1 MRPTVA
7 LFAIPNGKDSSIE
20 IKSLGKMLAL
30 INLYRSSQFPPFQ
43 RRLWYTKPVEREPR
57 IPQRYKMPMATVSI
71 IIVSFNTS
79 TLLRACLQNL
89 DKLKEADEVIVVD
102 NASGDGSAQLV
113 QTEFPWVN
121 LIQLHENRGLTV
133 ASNVGL
139 AAAQGEYILYLGSD
153 AYPKPGVIQGIKS
166 YLEVHPEVGIATA
179 ELRMRDGNLDMDAHR
194 GFPTPWASL
203 THFSGLNRLFPK
215 SARLNQYFLGDR
227 DLNQPHEID
236 LCISHFLFAP
246 RSLFDHVGQWDED
259 FFLYG
264 EDVDFCYRVK
274 AAGYKIM
281 YLPQFTVT
289 HYKGASVGVR
299 KQTSD
304 ISLASTE
311 TKLRAT
317 HLSTKA
323 MMLFYQ
329 KHMQQHYPWLV
340 NAAVLTAIRL
350 LGALRLRQVKARLKK
365 AALPLAPAEK
375 PIS

>member
-1 MRPTVA
+1 
-7 LFAIPNGKDSSIE
+7 
-20 IKSLGKMLAL
+20 
-30 INLYRSSQFPPFQ
+30 
-43 RRLWYTKPVEREPR
+43 
-57 IPQRYKMPMATVSI
+57 MATVSI
-71 IIVSFNTS
+71 IIVSFNTAA
-79 TLLRACLQNL
+79 LLRACLQNL
-89 DKLKEADEVIVVD
+89 ANLQEAEEVIVVD
-102 NASGDGSAQLV
+102 NASGDGSAQVV
-113 QTEFPWVN
+113 QNEFPWVK
-121 LIQLHENRGLTV
+121 LIRLSENRGLTV

-139 AAAQGEYILYLGSD
+139 AAAQGDYILYLGSD
-153 AYPKPGVIQGIKS
+153 AYPKAGVIQGIKT
-166 YLEVHPEVGIATA
+166 YLEAHPTVGIATA

-203 THFSGLNRLFPK
+203 THFSGLNRLFPR

-236 LCISHFLFAP
+236 LCISHFLFTP
-246 RSLFDHVGQWDED
+246 RSLFAVVGKWDED

-304 ISLASTE
+304 ISQASTE

-340 NAAVLTAIRL
+340 NATVLTAIRF
-350 LGALRLRQVKARLKK
+350 LGALRLQRAKAKLKN
-365 AALPLAPAEK
+365 ATPLAAPTEK
-375 PIS
+375 LGY

>member
-1 MRPTVA
+1 MPTISV
-7 LFAIPNGKDSSIE
+7 
-20 IKSLGKMLAL
+20 
-30 INLYRSSQFPPFQ
+30 
-43 RRLWYTKPVEREPR
+43 
-57 IPQRYKMPMATVSI
+57 
-71 IIVSFNTS
+71 IIVSYNTRN
-79 TLLRACLQNL
+79 LLQACLQNL
-89 DKLKEADEVIVVD
+89 NNLQEADEIIVVD
-102 NASGDGSAQLV
+102 NASGDGSAPLV
-113 QTEFPWVN
+113 QSEFPAVK
-121 LIQLHENRGLTV
+121 LIKLTENRGLTV
-133 ASNVGL
+133 ASNIGL

-153 AYPKPGVIQGIKS
+153 AYPKPGVIRGIQG
-166 YLEVHPEVGIATA
+166 YLAQHPEVGVATA

-215 SARLNQYFLGDR
+215 SGFFNQYFLGDC

-236 LCISHFLFAP
+236 LCISHFFFAP
-246 RSLFDHVGQWDED
+246 RLLFDVVGKWDEE

-264 EDVDFCYRVK
+264 EDVDFCYRTK

-304 ISLASTE
+304 ISQASTA

-340 NAAVLTAIRL
+340 NVSVLTAIRL
-350 LGALRLRQVKARLKK
+350 LGALRLQRAKARLHKT
-365 AALPLAPAEK
+365 ASPTTPAEK
-375 PIS
+375 LGY

>member
-1 MRPTVA
+1 MPTV
-7 LFAIPNGKDSSIE
+7 S
-20 IKSLGKMLAL
+20 
-30 INLYRSSQFPPFQ
+30 
-43 RRLWYTKPVEREPR
+43 V
-57 IPQRYKMPMATVSI
+57 
-71 IIVSFNTS
+71 IIVSYNTCN
-79 TLLRACLQNL
+79 LLQTCLQNL
-89 DKLKEADEVIVVD
+89 HNLQETDEIIVVD

-113 QTEFPWVN
+113 QSEFPAVK
-121 LIQLHENRGLTV
+121 LIKLPENRGLTV

-139 AAAQGEYILYLGSD
+139 AAAQGDYILYLGSD
-153 AYPKPGVIQGIKS
+153 AYPNPGVIRGIQE
-166 YLEVHPEVGIATA
+166 YLALHPEVGVATA
-179 ELRMRDGNLDMDAHR
+179 ELRMRDGNRDMDAHR

-227 DLNQPHEID
+227 DLTQPHEID

-246 RSLFDHVGQWDED
+246 RSLFDVVGQWDED

-289 HYKGASVGVR
+289 HFKGASVGVR

-304 ISLASTE
+304 ISQASTE

-317 HLSTKA
+317 QLSTKA
-323 MMLFYQ
+323 MLLFYQ
-329 KHMQQHYPWLV
+329 KHMQQRYPWAV
-340 NAAVLTAIRL
+340 NTLVLTAIRF
-350 LGALRLRQVKARLKK
+350 LGALRLQQAKARLKN
-365 AALPLAPAEK
+365 ANTLPAPAK
-375 PIS
+375 TVSY

>member
-1 MRPTVA
+1 
-7 LFAIPNGKDSSIE
+7 
-20 IKSLGKMLAL
+20 
-30 INLYRSSQFPPFQ
+30 
-43 RRLWYTKPVEREPR
+43 
-57 IPQRYKMPMATVSI
+57 MATVSI
-71 IIVSFNTS
+71 IIVSFNTAA
-79 TLLRACLQNL
+79 LLRACLQNL
-89 DKLKEADEVIVVD
+89 DTLQEADEVIVVD
-102 NASGDGSAQLV
+102 NASVDGSAQLV
-113 QTEFPWVN
+113 QNEFPWAK
-121 LIQLHENRGLTV
+121 LIQLPENRGLTV

-139 AAAQGEYILYLGSD
+139 AAAQGKYILYLGSD
-153 AYPKPGVIQGIKS
+153 AYPKTGVIRGIQS
-166 YLEVHPEVGIATA
+166 YLAQHPEVGVATA

-215 SARLNQYFLGDR
+215 SARFNQYFLGDR

-246 RSLFDHVGQWDED
+246 RALFAVVGQWDED

-317 HLSTKA
+317 ALSTKA

-340 NAAVLTAIRL
+340 NTLVLTAIRG
-350 LGALRLRQVKARLKK
+350 LGALRFQRVKARLKTT
-365 AALPLAPAEK
+365 APLPTPAK
-375 PIS
+375 TVSY

>member
-1 MRPTVA
+1 
-7 LFAIPNGKDSSIE
+7 
-20 IKSLGKMLAL
+20 
-30 INLYRSSQFPPFQ
+30 
-43 RRLWYTKPVEREPR
+43 
-57 IPQRYKMPMATVSI
+57 MATVSI
-71 IIVSFNTS
+71 IIVSFNTAA
-79 TLLRACLQNL
+79 LLRACLQNL

-102 NASGDGSAQLV
+102 NASDDGSAQLV
-113 QTEFPWVN
+113 QSEFPWVK
-121 LIQLHENRGLTV
+121 LIKLTENRGLTV

-139 AAAQGEYILYLGSD
+139 AAARGEYLLYLGSD
-153 AYPKPGVIQGIKS
+153 AYPKAGVIQGIKN
-166 YLEVHPEVGIATA
+166 YLVSHPEVGVATA

-203 THFSGLNRLFPK
+203 THFSGLNRLFPR
-215 SARLNQYFLGDR
+215 SALWNQYFLGDR
-227 DLNQPHEID
+227 DLTQPHEID

-246 RSLFDHVGQWDED
+246 RSLFDVVGQWDED

-304 ISLASTE
+304 ISQASTE

-317 HLSTKA
+317 QLSTKA

-329 KHMQQHYPWLV
+329 KHMQQHYPWLI
-340 NAAVLTAIRL
+340 NTSVLTAIRC
-350 LGALRLRQVKARLKK
+350 LGMLRLQRAKAKLKK
-365 AALPLAPAEK
+365 VATRSTPAQK
-375 PIS
+375 LGY